1 MRRRRSTDELETV
14 VSVDLTSRTRQTS
27 DRTGHS
33 TGHSTDHS
41 TGERTTSPGSR
52 RGLARRDRRRLARQD
67 RSAAHLA
74 ELHHIELLLT
84 QAAAVVS
91 SGWVQHGWFA
101 VTDERGAARVL
112 TAHDLHALEGRPV
125 TGACLVGAVVHAAG
139 GPPSVQ
145 SQLVQR
151 ALDLTWHTLHE
162 DAHRPVHWCPAPPV
176 RAAHV
181 RDLTRW
187 NDQRSRTADEVT
199 ALLEATASSAARQA
213 AGVRAGVC

>member
-1 MRRRRSTDELETV
+1 LETV
-14 VSVDLTSRTRQTS
+14 VSVDLTSRTQQTS
-27 DRTGHS
+27 DRTGSS
-33 TGHSTDHS
+33 TGQS
-41 TGERTTSPGSR
+41 TGERTTRLRSW
-52 RGLARRDRRRLARQD
+52 RGPARRERRRLARQD
-67 RSAAHLA
+67 RSAARLA

-101 VTDERGAARVL
+101 VTDESGAARVL

-139 GPPSVQ
+139 GPASVH

-162 DAHRPVHWCPAPPV
+162 DARRPVHWCPAPPV

-187 NDQRSRTADEVT
+187 NDHRSRTADEVT
-199 ALLEATASSAARQA
+199 ALLEATAGAAARQS
-213 AGVRAGVC
+213 AGVRAAR